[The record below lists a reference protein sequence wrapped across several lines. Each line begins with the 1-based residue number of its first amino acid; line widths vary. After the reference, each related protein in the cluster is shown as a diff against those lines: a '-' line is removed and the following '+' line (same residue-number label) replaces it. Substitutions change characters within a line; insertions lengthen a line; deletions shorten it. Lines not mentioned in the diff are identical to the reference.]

1 MAIQQLI
8 RLRRTRAIAAAG
20 MMLIAVAPVW
30 AQTPAPDDGAARSF
44 LIDVAHDYRNM
55 VSWETAQWLAIGG
68 VVSLVVAEADEA
80 LREATQDPEAPVT
93 LAREPGATYGNTTI
107 QLPLAIGWWAVAH
120 AAGSER
126 GAAAGRDLLRAQISA
141 FSWTYAIKYAVDRQ
155 RPNGDPR
162 SFPSGH
168 SSATFAAA
176 MVFQEHYG
184 WKVGVPLFAAAAYTA
199 ASRITVNKH
208 WASDVAFGA
217 FVGMASGRTVTLQ
230 LRRARFT
237 VAPVRTAGGAAIMF
251 TKS

>member
-1 MAIQQLI
+1 MTALHLI
-8 RLRRTRAIAAAG
+8 RRRLGVAAVAAT
-20 MMLIAVAPVW
+20 LPIAVVAPAA
-30 AQTPAPDDGAARSF
+30 AQTPVPDEREARPF

-55 VSWETAQWLAIGG
+55 VSWESAQWLAIGG
-68 VVSLVVAEADEA
+68 VLSLAVAEADEA
-80 LREATQDPEAPVT
+80 LRAATEDPDAPVT
-93 LAREPGATYGNTTI
+93 RAVEPGGTYGNMTI
-107 QLPLAIGWWAVAH
+107 QLPLAIGWWAVSH
-120 AAGSER
+120 AAGSGR

-141 FSWTYAIKYAVDRQ
+141 FSWTYAIKYAVDRE

-176 MVFQEHYG
+176 MVFQQHYG
-184 WKVGVPLFAAAAYTA
+184 WKAGVPLFAAATYTA

-217 FVGMASGRTVTLQ
+217 VLGMVSGRTVTLH

-237 VAPVRTAGGAAIMF
+237 VSPVRTAGGAAIVF

>member
-1 MAIQQLI
+1 MAIQF
-8 RLRRTRAIAAAG
+8 RRARVVAAAAVMTIAATRAAS
-20 MMLIAVAPVW
+20 
-30 AQTPAPDDGAARSF
+30 AQTPVPDERAASRF

-55 VSWETAQWLAIGG
+55 VSWESAQWFGIGG
-68 VVSLVVAEADEA
+68 ALTLAVAEADEA
-80 LREATQDPEAPVT
+80 LRGATEDPDAPMT
-93 LAREPGATYGNTTI
+93 RALEPGATYGNMTI
-107 QLPLAIGWWAVAH
+107 QLPLAVGWWAAAH
-120 AAGSER
+120 AAGSAR

-176 MVFQEHYG
+176 MVFHEHYG
-184 WKVGVPLFAAAAYTA
+184 WKVGVPLFAAATYTA

-217 FVGMASGRTVTLQ
+217 VVGMVSGRTVTLQ

-237 VAPVRTAGGAAIMF
+237 VSPVRTPGGAAIVF
-251 TKS
+251 SSY